1 MEKKKGV
8 SKKIV
13 IISFIIVLL
22 VVGIVIGAFIIHNN
36 IPVEV
41 VEETLDG
48 GKISLTYSDDQN
60 LFVIENAI
68 PTSDVVGKAYD
79 SADLFFDFTV
89 KSTLEE
95 ANAIDYDI
103 ILVKDESVSNALDSN
118 IKIYLEK
125 EKNGTFVSAGNP
137 IIFEKNYSDDEL
149 GTVLMKLYSFSR
161 NSSGSDNYRLR
172 MWLSDTAIF
181 NPGQAQNFGVK
192 IAVVGSAK

>member
-8 SKKIV
+8 SKKII
-13 IISFIIVLL
+13 IISIVIVLL

-36 IPVEV
+36 KPVKV

-48 GKISLTYSDDQN
+48 GNISLTYSDEQN
-60 LFVIENAI
+60 LFTIENAI

-95 ANAIDYDI
+95 ANTLDYDI
-103 ILVKDESVSNALDSN
+103 ILVKDESFSTALESN

-125 EKNGTFVSAGNP
+125 EKNGSFISVGSP
-137 IIFEKNYSDDEL
+137 IVFEKNYNDVEL
-149 GTVLMKLYSFSR
+149 GNVLMKFYSFSR

-172 MWLSDTAIF
+172 MWLSDSAVF
-181 NPGQAQNFGVK
+181 SPEQAQNFGVK
-192 IAVVGSAK
+192 IAVVGRAN